1 LIHRSLDVAFQH
13 LRWLLIALLLIPIG
27 VAAVSSALDRSQVVS
42 AKIWA
47 DKPTY
52 TPKFTSDRFDSFQTP
67 AQVEA
72 TLLQEMIA
80 TDSFDSSVLA
90 KTNPDYGGWSQS
102 HQQQAASDL
111 RQSFTIP
118 SQGEHLFVISYRTTR
133 VDRGITMLKA
143 IIDVFSAA
151 VTDLEAGQVGT
162 AQAVLQGQLD
172 SAKQD
177 MNSAVAAAQAYK
189 SAHGLSESAAQT
201 DAAYAQLQG
210 QAQTKSDLYLSV
222 LAQVGDAQSSRNAV
236 ANIQASVF
244 HVVDPPAHTPET
256 ISTST
261 PAVKY
266 SLGAL
271 AAVAVLE
278 ALLVYVLA
286 RRDPSVRSLEDVRRE
301 VGLKPLGSTPVVST
315 R

>member
-1 LIHRSLDVAFQH
+1 MIHRSLDVAFQH
-13 LRWLLIALLLIPIG
+13 LGWLLVGLLLVPIG
-27 VAAVSSALDRSQVVS
+27 AAAASTALDRSQVVS

-72 TLLQEMIA
+72 SLLQEMVA
-80 TDSFDSSVLA
+80 TDSFDSSVLS
-90 KTNPDYGGWSQS
+90 KTDPGYAGWSQS

-111 RQSFTIP
+111 RTSFSID
-118 SQGEHLFVISYRTTR
+118 SQGEHLFVISYRTAR
-133 VDRGITMLKA
+133 VDRGIVVLKA

-151 VTDLEAGQVGT
+151 VQELESGQVGT

-172 SAKQD
+172 SAKQA

-189 SAHGLSESAAQT
+189 SGHGLSESAAQL
-201 DAAYAQLQG
+201 DPAYAQLQG
-210 QAQTKSDLYLSV
+210 QARTKTELYLSV
-222 LAQVGDAQSSRNAV
+222 LAQVDDAQASRNAV
-236 ANIQASVF
+236 GKIQASVF
-244 HVVDPPAHTPET
+244 HVVDPPALTPQKL
-256 ISTST
+256 STST

-266 SLGAL
+266 TL
-271 AAVAVLE
+271 AAFAGVAVLE

-286 RRDPSVRSLEDVRRE
+286 RRDPNLRSLEDVRRE
-301 VGLKPLGSTPVVST
+301 VGLRPLGSTPVVSG